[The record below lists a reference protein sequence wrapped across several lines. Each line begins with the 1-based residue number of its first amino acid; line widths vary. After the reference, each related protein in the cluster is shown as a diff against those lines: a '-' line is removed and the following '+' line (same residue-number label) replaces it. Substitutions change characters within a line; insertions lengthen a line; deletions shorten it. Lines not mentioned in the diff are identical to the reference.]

1 MTHSPPATDKA
12 AIQLVLPDDG
22 QAPDFQTGSIFF
34 VGNAT
39 TIIRYGGFTI
49 LTDPNFLHQ
58 GEHVHLGYGLRS
70 ARRTNPAMELEELPP
85 IDFVL
90 LSHMHED
97 HFDRVVE
104 QKLNKDLPILTTH
117 EAARK
122 LAQKG
127 FRATYGLH
135 HWEQRTLVKGDS
147 HLQLTAMPGRHGPPF
162 LASLLPCVNG
172 SLLEFQRPGDRPPF
186 RLYISGDTLMH
197 QPLEEI
203 PKRYPS
209 IDLALIHLGGTKVL
223 GVLLTMDA
231 EQGIQ
236 AIQLIAPRVAIPIHF
251 NDYTIMKSPLSNFLK
266 AAEAAQ
272 LKTQIQ
278 VLEHGDEYTFEVP
291 FGKE

>member
-1 MTHSPPATDKA
+1 MIHSQPATDGA
-12 AIQLVLPDDG
+12 AIQLVLPDCG
-22 QAPDFQTGSIFF
+22 QTPNFQTGSIFF

-70 ARRTNPAMELEELPP
+70 ARRTNPAVELEDLPP
-85 IDFVL
+85 IDFVA

-104 QKLNKDLPILTTH
+104 QKLDKELPIITTH

-127 FRATYGLH
+127 FRAAYGLQ
-135 HWEQRTLVKGDS
+135 HWEKRTLVKGS
-147 HLQLTAMPGRHGPPF
+147 AHLQLTAMPGRHGPPF

-172 SLLEFQRPGDRPPF
+172 SLLEFQLPDDRPPF

-203 PKRYPS
+203 PKRYPD
-209 IDLALIHLGGTKVL
+209 IDLALIHLGGTKIL

-251 NDYTIMKSPLSNFLK
+251 NDYTIMKSPLSDFVR
-266 AAEAAQ
+266 AAEAAR

-291 FGKE
+291 FYKE